1 MCFIVLC
8 NTEYSIINCVAVKQF
23 CLMHRTGA
31 KAEGARMSDRIH
43 ALASAAA
50 SFAKGAPATY
60 YRYLAIEPIFI
71 PDPVA

>member
-1 MCFIVLC
+1 
-8 NTEYSIINCVAVKQF
+8 
-23 CLMHRTGA
+23 
-31 KAEGARMSDRIH
+31 MSDRIH